1 MGAMKIARFRYSL
14 LVMTLALSSL
24 LSPNAHADN
33 DSREAEIR
41 SLYQALSLDFRGN
54 PYFSLQMLNANRD
67 GRASPYLAHYG
78 IAQFNNAL
86 PLSGAAL
93 SRLIPFRM
101 LSYPAF
107 HEAYLRLEHFK
118 HTSSLKKPSI
128 LTVIDFDQPVYAR
141 RLFVLD
147 LVRRRVLFNTYVAHG
162 YGSDPANTGWIRSV
176 GDAFGSSKTAL
187 GAYVTLGSM
196 GHAGK
201 HRAFA
206 DWLEVKGLERRNA
219 NAYRRGILFHENI
232 SLSESFM
239 SLPGIQ
245 RNYVRTQGCFGIS
258 QEESGRFFG
267 LVDQPLDLLIM
278 KTIQGGSFVYA
289 YSSRYR

>member
-1 MGAMKIARFRYSL
+1 MKVARFRHSL
-14 LVMTLALSSL
+14 LAMALVLSSL
-24 LSPNAHADN
+24 LSPGAHAND
-33 DSREAEIR
+33 DSREAEIQ
-41 SLYQALSLDFRGN
+41 SLYQTLRLDFLNN
-54 PYFSLQMLNANRD
+54 PYFSVRMLNADRD
-67 GRASPYLAHYG
+67 GRESPYLAHYG
-78 IAQFNNAL
+78 LARFNNAL
-86 PLSGAAL
+86 PLSDAAL
-93 SRLIPFRM
+93 SRLMPFRM

-118 HTSSLKKPSI
+118 HSSSLKKPSV

-147 LVRRRVLFNTYVAHG
+147 LARGRVLFNTYVAHG
-162 YGSDPANTGWIRSV
+162 SGSDPANTGWVRSV
-176 GDAFGSSKTAL
+176 GDRFGSNKTAL

-201 HRAFA
+201 HRAFT
-206 DWLEVKGLERRNA
+206 DWLEVKGLERRNS

-232 SLSESFM
+232 DLSESFM
-239 SLPGIQ
+239 SLPAAQ

-258 QEESGRFFG
+258 QEESGRFYG
-267 LVDQPLDLLIM
+267 LADQPLDLLIL